1 MLKPTSNSVQVKQ
14 KEKQKTNSLYE
25 VKNKPTASKGK
36 VYDISVWWILLL
48 KILKSAR
55 IPFIAG
61 KHQFLKKYEEL
72 FGTPTFPWFKL
83 SLLALI
89 LYMVFQKDMHFQ
101 VNMKSPNHL
110 FSDDRSHNEEPTA
123 LSMSLTH
130 PDGPSQSMTSKKANS
145 PLSLADDKVQAYIN
159 RFSRIAIMEMQ
170 KFQIPASIKM
180 GQGLLASQAGNNLL
194 ATKFNN
200 HFGTLCADVETACGQ
215 FTSGNTN
222 VQVKKYESAWEG
234 WRDHST
240 MISAGP
246 YTELKK
252 HGKDYKK
259 WAVGI
264 AKIGYGNNQSYSQ
277 QLISVIEQ
285 YQLYKLD
292 K

>member
-1 MLKPTSNSVQVKQ
+1 MLNPTPNSVQVKQ
-14 KEKQKTNSLYE
+14 KKKQKTNSLYE
-25 VKNKPTASKGK
+25 VKNKPKAAKGRAS
-36 VYDISVWWILLL
+36 DISVWWILFL
-48 KILKSAR
+48 KMLKSAQ

-83 SLLALI
+83 SLLALV

-110 FSDDRSHNEEPTA
+110 FSDDRDHKGEPTA
-123 LSMSLTH
+123 LSMSMTH
-130 PDGPSQSMTSKKANS
+130 PNGPRQPMTNKTGTSLN
-145 PLSLADDKVQAYIN
+145 LADDKVQAYIS

-180 GQGLLASQAGNNLL
+180 GQGLLASQAGENLL

-200 HFGTLCADVETACGQ
+200 HFGTLCAGAATACGQ
-215 FTSGNTN
+215 FTSGSTN
-222 VQVKKYESAWEG
+222 AQVKKYESAWEG

-246 YTELKK
+246 YAALKA

-259 WAVGI
+259 WATGI

>member
-1 MLKPTSNSVQVKQ
+1 MLNPTPNSIHVKVK
-14 KEKQKTNSLYE
+14 KEQKTNSLYE
-25 VKNKPTASKGK
+25 VKNKPNAQKGK
-36 VYDISVWWILLL
+36 ASDISVWWILLL

-83 SLLALI
+83 SLLTLA

-110 FSDDRSHNEEPTA
+110 FSDDRSHKGEPTA

-130 PDGPSQSMTSKKANS
+130 PDGPSQPMTSKAIASLN
-145 PLSLADDKVQAYIN
+145 LADDKVQAYID

-180 GQGLLASQAGNNLL
+180 GQGLLASRAGENML

-222 VQVKKYESAWEG
+222 VQVKKYVSAWEG
-234 WRDHST
+234 WREHST
-240 MISAGP
+240 MISTGP
-246 YTELKK
+246 YGELKK

-259 WAVGI
+259 WAEGI

-277 QLISVIEQ
+277 QLIAVIEQ

>member
-1 MLKPTSNSVQVKQ
+1 MLNPTPNSVQVKQ
-14 KEKQKTNSLYE
+14 KKKQKTNSLYE
-25 VKNKPTASKGK
+25 VKNKPNASKGK
-36 VYDISVWWILLL
+36 ASDISVWWILLL

-55 IPFIAG
+55 IPFTAG

-83 SLLALI
+83 SLLALV

-110 FSDDRSHNEEPTA
+110 FSDDRSHKGEPTA

-130 PDGPSQSMTSKKANS
+130 PDGPTQAMTSKTSASLN
-145 PLSLADDKVQAYIN
+145 LADDKVQAYIS

-170 KFQIPASIKM
+170 KFQIPASVKM
-180 GQGLLASQAGNNLL
+180 GQGLLASQAGENLL

-200 HFGTLCADVETACGQ
+200 HFGTLCSGTDTACGQ
-215 FTSGNTN
+215 FTTGSTN
-222 VQVKKYESAWEG
+222 AQVKKYASAWEG

-240 MISAGP
+240 MISTGP
-246 YTELKK
+246 YAALKQ

-259 WAVGI
+259 WATSI

-277 QLISVIEQ
+277 QLIAVIEQ